1 MPMIV
6 SLTYGEFVMDT
17 KDAVTLMQILEK
29 AEKYQTKYHTEGTT
43 HHVYPSEELFHAK
56 LLSADMYRMA
66 KLAGK
71 PEGS

>member
-1 MPMIV
+1 MVV

-17 KDAVTLMQILEK
+17 KDAVALMQILEK
-29 AEKYQTKYHTEGTT
+29 AEKYTQKWRSEGTT
-43 HHVYPSEELFHAK
+43 HHVYPSEESFNAK

-71 PEGS
+71 PEE

>member
-1 MPMIV
+1 MVV

-17 KDAVTLMQILEK
+17 KDAVMLMQILEK
-29 AEKYQTKYHTEGTT
+29 AEKYQIKYRSEGST
-43 HHVYPSEELFHAK
+43 HHIYPSDEAFGAK

-71 PEGS
+71 PEGG

>member
-1 MPMIV
+1 MPMVV

-17 KDAVTLMQILEK
+17 KDAVTLMQILEN
-29 AEKYQTKYHTEGTT
+29 AEKYQQKYRSEGST
-43 HHVYPSEELFHAK
+43 HHIYPSEESFNAK

-71 PEGS
+71 PEKD